1 MERGCEIE
9 GLEELN
15 RAIIGCS
22 ICTRLSRYRVE
33 VSRKY
38 PGESFWAKPV
48 HGYGDPMARIFVVG
62 LAPAA
67 RGGNRTG
74 RVFTG
79 DETSQNLVRA
89 LYEAGFASQPYSI
102 SRDDGLILWDVYL
115 TASVKCVPPNN
126 KPSAGEI
133 ANCNRY
139 LAMEIMLLRR
149 SRIFIALGRIA
160 WTALGTAISTA
171 LGCDVRGLG
180 FRHGAE
186 YSVRTRARG
195 DIWLIAS
202 YHPSPRNF
210 RTGRLSHEM
219 LVEVFRRA
227 RSLADLAGRS
237 S

>member
-1 MERGCEIE
+1 
-9 GLEELN
+9 
-15 RAIIGCS
+15 
-22 ICTRLSRYRVE
+22 VE
-33 VSRKY
+33 ASKKY
-38 PGESFWAKPV
+38 PGENFWAKPV

-67 RGGNRTG
+67 RGANRTG

-79 DETSQNLVRA
+79 DETSQNLMRA
-89 LYEAGFASQPYSI
+89 LYEAGLASQPYSI
-102 SRDDGLILWDVYL
+102 SRDDGLILRDVYL

-126 KPSAGEI
+126 KPSASEV
-133 ANCNRY
+133 ASCNRY
-139 LAMEIMLLRR
+139 LALEIMLLRR
-149 SRIFIALGRIA
+149 SRVFIALGRIA
-160 WTALGTAISTA
+160 WEALGMAISMA
-171 LGCDVRGLG
+171 LGCDARSLG

-186 YSVRTRARG
+186 YSVMTRARG
-195 DIWLIAS
+195 GIWLIAS

-227 RSLADLAGRS
+227 RALADLVSRS